1 MTPITSLI
9 AAKACISMSE
19 AHELHKEFDKA
30 IKQAQQAVLFLSEWQ
45 YMLKAES
52 ERQRAYRGAD
62 FDNAA
67 VQQYRYDSMPDYMAD

>member
-19 AHELHKEFDKA
+19 AHELHKDYAKA
-30 IKQAQQAVLFLSEWQ
+30 IQQAQQAVLFLSEWQ
-45 YMLKAES
+45 YMLKSEAE
-52 ERQRAYRGAD
+52 RVAAYKGAE

-67 VQQYRYDSMPDYMAD
+67 VAQYRYDSMPDYMHD